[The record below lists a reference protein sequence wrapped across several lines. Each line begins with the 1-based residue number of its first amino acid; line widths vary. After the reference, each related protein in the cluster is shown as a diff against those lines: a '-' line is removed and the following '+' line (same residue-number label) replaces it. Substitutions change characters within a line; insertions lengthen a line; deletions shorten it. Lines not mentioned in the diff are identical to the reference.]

1 MVDDIADSVAA
12 APALK
17 TSVHGFHDG
26 MRLGSR
32 EFESD
37 VLVQLTGRQVCV
49 LDASSNISA
58 IIGICHCW
66 SLFPVV
72 DSYFRCIRGTP
83 DYVFSLSP
91 CSVRTSSRRAESNGW
106 LVQATAGRGVDIV
119 VNFVERA
126 LGLAANIKRPG
137 TPGGRRLES
146 VWYMSMGRLDVD

>member
-17 TSVHGFHDG
+17 TPVHGFQDG

-37 VLVQLTGRQVCV
+37 VLVQLPGRQVCV

-58 IIGICHCW
+58 IIGICHRR

-72 DSYFRCIRGTP
+72 
-83 DYVFSLSP
+83 
-91 CSVRTSSRRAESNGW
+91 
-106 LVQATAGRGVDIV
+106 
-119 VNFVERA
+119 
-126 LGLAANIKRPG
+126 
-137 TPGGRRLES
+137 
-146 VWYMSMGRLDVD
+146 